1 MTAALTGKLFWNTL
15 LWSPPLAASCHSNQV
30 KSEQKFLLLCLQH
43 KRIQHPSGK
52 ISLLLDVPARMYSSC
67 KSKLFV
73 GCFILLSSKKKK
85 KRASARPHA
94 AIAEQLLVLI
104 ARLKLV
110 YIFLQC
116 TTLSRTGKSCISF
129 LLTMS
134 WFLSHIP
141 WDNLL
146 YEHTEL
152 LQENLYGNDTTCQNV
167 QFNNP
172 YNGYPKKAQWCLGKH
187 VFQGF
192 LPQSSLFIEAQ
203 WHCAS

>member
-1 MTAALTGKLFWNTL
+1 MC
-15 LWSPPLAASCHSNQV
+15 PR
-30 KSEQKFLLLCLQH
+30 H

-172 YNGYPKKAQWCLGKH
+172 YNGYPKKHNDAWENTFSKAFYHKVHCSSKLSGTVRVK
-187 VFQGF
+187 F
-192 LPQSSLFIEAQ
+192 LTRHLLNV
-203 WHCAS
+203 